1 VVYVDGA
8 VNKPGKYQLGEPFTI
23 QHAIQQAGGLD
34 RFEEGQNNRVLVQ
47 NHSGE
52 RQKVRSRDYTSF
64 TLKNGDTV
72 VIPRF

>member
-34 RFEEGQNNRVLVQ
+34 RFEQGHNDRVLVI
-47 NHSGE
+47 NHTGE
-52 RQKVRSRDYTSF
+52 TRKVRSKDYTSF
-64 TLKNGDTV
+64 RLKDGDTV